1 MDGTF
6 IPGKTPPM
14 TATHATH
21 SAFLGPKMLARGA
34 LRDVITA
41 AKPLTDADEPVLFF
55 EEETGKQIELDLRGS
70 LEAALEREAPE
81 ASGRVG
87 RPKLG
92 VVAREVTLLPRHWSW
107 LEEQPSGAS
116 AALRRIV
123 EEAMKREP
131 AKQRAQ
137 RTREAIGRVMTAVAG
152 NRPRFEEAMRALY
165 QGDAGG
171 VREHT
176 ARWPKDLRHYVDQR
190 LDELEG

>member
-1 MDGTF
+1 MDAELN
-6 IPGKTPPM
+6 PGKTPRM
-14 TATHATH
+14 TSTH
-21 SAFLGPKMLARGA
+21 SAFLGPKLLARGA

-41 AKPLTDADEPVLFF
+41 AKAHVDADEPVLFF
-55 EEETGKQIELDLRGS
+55 EEGSGKQIELDLRGS
-70 LEAALEREAPE
+70 LEVALEREAPDT
-81 ASGRVG
+81 AGRVG

-92 VVAREVTLLPRHWSW
+92 VVPREVTLLPRHWGW
-107 LEEQPSGAS
+107 LEEQPNGAS

-137 RTREAIGRVMTAVAG
+137 RTREAIGRVITAVAG
-152 NRPRFEEAMRALY
+152 DRPRFEDAMRALY

-176 ARWPKDLRHYVDQR
+176 ARWPKDLRHYVDVR
-190 LDELEG
+190 LDELEA

>member
-1 MDGTF
+1 
-6 IPGKTPPM
+6 M

-81 ASGRVG
+81 VSGRVG

-123 EEAMKREP
+123 EDAMKREP